1 MHNQKQTPVSSTRR
15 DFLRASSAAAMGAAF
30 TAYASHA
37 ARAAETGELKVGLI
51 GCGGRGTGAA
61 VQALRA
67 DPQAKLIALADTFP
81 DYLDAAHAKL
91 KDSPEG
97 DRISVDEDHRFVGLD
112 AYKGVI
118 DSCDVVLL
126 CATPAFRPKHIRA
139 AVDAGKHVFAEKPIA
154 VDGPGIRS
162 VMDTCR
168 MAREK
173 KLNIV
178 SGLCYRYQ
186 FAKRDVIQRVHD
198 GAVGDIVALETKY
211 NTGGLWHRGNSPD
224 WSEMEYQI
232 RNWIYF
238 NWLSGD
244 HINEQHIHS
253 LDKIAWAMNEYPVK
267 ATASGGRIVRT
278 DAKYG
283 NVYDHFNTTYEWANG
298 VRGFSSCRQW
308 EGADTDVSDHVYGT
322 QGVAHIQTHE
332 IQPRK
337 GSAWKHQPEGPD
349 DMYQNEHD
357 ALFRAIRNGDT
368 IVDEYMCDSTLMALM
383 GRESAYTG
391 RTVTRDEI
399 LHSDVRLG
407 PENPAWGP
415 SPVPPVPSPGVHE
428 S

>member
-1 MHNQKQTPVSSTRR
+1 
-15 DFLRASSAAAMGAAF
+15 
-30 TAYASHA
+30 
-37 ARAAETGELKVGLI
+37 
-51 GCGGRGTGAA
+51 
-61 VQALRA
+61 
-67 DPQAKLIALADTFP
+67 PQAKLVELADAFP
-81 DYLDAAHAKL
+81 DYLEAAYTKL
-91 KDSPEG
+91 KESPEG
-97 DRISVDEDHRFVGLD
+97 ERVTVDEDHRFVGFD
-112 AYKGVI
+112 GYKGVI
-118 DSCDVVLL
+118 DSCDVILL
-126 CATPAFRPKHIRA
+126 CEPPNFRAKHLRA

-154 VDGPGIRS
+154 VDGAGVRS
-162 VMDTCR
+162 VMETCR
-168 MAREK
+168 LAREK

-186 FAKRDVIQRVHD
+186 FAKQDVVKRVHD
-198 GAVGDIVALETKY
+198 GAVGDIVVLETKY
-211 NTGGLWHRGNSPD
+211 NTGGLWHRGSSPD

-267 ATASGGRIVRT
+267 ATASGGRVVRT
-278 DAKYG
+278 DEKYG

-322 QGVAHIQTHE
+322 KGVAHIQTHAIE
-332 IQPRK
+332 PRG
-337 GSAWKHQPEGPD
+337 GSAWRHEESGPD

-357 ALFRAIRNGDT
+357 ALFRAIRNGET
-368 IVDEYMCDSTLMALM
+368 IVDEYMCDSTLMAIM

-391 RTVTRDEI
+391 RTVTREEI
-399 LHSDVRLG
+399 LNSDVQLG
-407 PENPAWGP
+407 PENPEWGP
-415 SPVPPVPSPGVHE
+415 SPVAPVPSPGRQE